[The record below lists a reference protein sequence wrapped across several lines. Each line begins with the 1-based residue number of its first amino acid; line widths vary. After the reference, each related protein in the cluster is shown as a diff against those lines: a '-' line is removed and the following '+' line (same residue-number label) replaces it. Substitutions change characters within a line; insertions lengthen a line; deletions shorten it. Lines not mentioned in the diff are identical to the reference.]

1 MIEPQANFATL
12 GHENIREQM
21 IPSLQKEGSS
31 GTFLFV
37 GPEGVGK
44 KMLALELAQYFLCQK
59 EQIKPCGQCGSCKR
73 VRELKHESLLFIE
86 PQNNMIKIE
95 EATNIKEFLR
105 LQGLSAKRFI
115 IINNA
120 HAMNMAFA
128 NAVLKTLEE
137 PSDGVYFFLISHQP
151 KSILSTIKSR
161 SRTIRF
167 QSLKPENI
175 RTITSEWG
183 YRSENL
189 VQRGQLNL
197 IKDFAEEGKQKLLEE
212 TIEFLKDLFFDKQLL
227 TASEWRYQYKDKAR
241 FLDFLSL
248 APLVIRDAMVQKAAV
263 NSSELVFPDN
273 QKAIADLATLSL
285 DQLFSM
291 SEFLQKANQDI
302 KWSPD
307 PIFLIEKILN
317 NLNQMERNLHAN

>member
-1 MIEPQANFATL
+1 MIEPQVKLATL
-12 GHENIREQM
+12 GHENNSEQM
-21 IPSLQKEGSS
+21 IQSLLKEGSS
-31 GTFLFV
+31 GTFLFI

-44 KMLALELAQYFLCQK
+44 KMLALELAQYFLCPN
-59 EQIKPCGQCGSCKR
+59 EQVKPCGYCGSCKR
-73 VRELKHESLLFIE
+73 IRELKHESMLFIE

-105 LQGLSAKRFI
+105 LQGLSSKRFI

-120 HAMNMAFA
+120 HAMNIAFA
-128 NAVLKTLEE
+128 NAILKTLEE
-137 PSDGVYFFLISHQP
+137 PSEGVYFFLISHQP

-167 QSLKPENI
+167 QGLKPEYVK
-175 RTITSEWG
+175 TIAAEWG
-183 YRSENL
+183 YHSENL

-197 IKDFAEEGKQKLLEE
+197 IKDFVEEDKQKLLEQ
-212 TIEFLKDLFFDKQLL
+212 TIDFLKDLFFDKQLL
-227 TASEWRYQYKDKAR
+227 TASDWRYQYKDKAH

-248 APLVIRDAMVQKAAV
+248 APLVLRDALVQKAAIDI
-263 NSSELVFPDN
+263 SELIFPAN
-273 QKAIADLATLSL
+273 QKEIADLARLSL

-291 SEFLQKANQDI
+291 SELLQKATQDI

-307 PIFLIEKILN
+307 PIFLIEKIIY
-317 NLNQMERNLHAN
+317 NLSQMERNLHAY